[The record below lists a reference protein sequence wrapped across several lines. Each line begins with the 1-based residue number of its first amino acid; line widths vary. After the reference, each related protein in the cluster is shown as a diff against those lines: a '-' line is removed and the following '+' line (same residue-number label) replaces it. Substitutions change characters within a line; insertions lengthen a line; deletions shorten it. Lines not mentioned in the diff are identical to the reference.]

1 MKHDP
6 WHDLRKLTH
15 ARIALGRA
23 GHSVPTRE
31 LLDFRLAHSRARDA
45 VWLDVDFAQLKD
57 SLKLPA
63 EQVIEVHSQCVDKQ
77 NFLLNPDLGRKL
89 APDSL
94 AALAGSKK
102 ISAKSSAAMDCV
114 LVIGDGLSAAAV
126 HANAARF
133 ASAFLKHLA
142 NKGIHAGP
150 VVLARHARV
159 ALGDEI
165 GETLGARSV
174 VILIGERPGLAS
186 AQSLGVYATWSPSV
200 QKTDADRNCISNIH
214 DNGLPPEAAAEMTA
228 FLVHTSIQR
237 QLSGVGLKIEYPALI
252 NRK

>member
-1 MKHDP
+1 VKHDP
-6 WHDLRKLTH
+6 WHQLRKLTH

-45 VWLDVDFAQLKD
+45 VWLDVDFARVKAALA
-57 SLKLPA
+57 LPA
-63 EQVIEVHSQCVDKQ
+63 DKMIEVRSQCADKQ
-77 NFLLNPDLGRKL
+77 NFLLNPDLGRRL
-89 APDSL
+89 SPDSL
-94 AALAGSKK
+94 AALAEAK
-102 ISAKSSAAMDCV
+102 KSSAKTFTAPDCV

-133 ASAFLKHLA
+133 AAAFLGHLA
-142 NKGIHAGP
+142 NKGIHAGQ

-165 GETLGARSV
+165 GEALAAKSV
-174 VILIGERPGLAS
+174 VVLIGERPGLAS
-186 AQSLGVYATWSPSV
+186 AESLGVYATWSPSA
-200 QKTDADRNCISNIH
+200 QRTDADRNCISNIH

-237 QLSGVGLKIEYPALI
+237 QLSGVGLKVEYPALVT
-252 NRK
+252 RK